1 MMRLARRARVG
12 DAERAQPVKRQAAVP
27 RSRTKS
33 FWETARTLI
42 YAVAIALGVRTFLYE
57 PFNIP
62 SGSMKPTLLV
72 GDYLFVSKFAYGYSR
87 HSLPFSPP
95 IGGGRLF
102 GSLPERGDVA
112 VFKLPSNNR
121 TDYIKRIVGL
131 PGDRIQVKEGVL
143 YINGEEVVRK
153 EGDAF
158 FDDGPGG
165 RVSCRPAFASD
176 AEKAGVRRYI
186 ETMPAFGEADETA
199 SYAVLDECP
208 DGRGDYDNT
217 DVFTVPEGHVFAMGD
232 NRDNSLDSRAKVGY
246 VPIENLV
253 GRAEI
258 IFFST
263 NGSARFW
270 EFWNWPVTIRYGRLL
285 NLID

>member
-1 MMRLARRARVG
+1 M
-12 DAERAQPVKRQAAVP
+12 
-27 RSRTKS
+27 
-33 FWETARTLI
+33 WETVRTI
-42 YAVAIALGVRTFLYE
+42 VYAVAIAVVVRTFLYE

-87 HSLPFSPP
+87 HSLPLSPP
-95 IGGGRLF
+95 IGNGRLF
-102 GSLPERGDVA
+102 AALPERGDVA

-143 YINGEEVVRK
+143 YVNEQEVERAAIEDFV
-153 EGDAF
+153 
-158 FDDGPGG
+158 DDGPAA
-165 RVSCRPAFASD
+165 RRSCGSFLQSD
-176 AEKAGVRRYI
+176 DGSPEAVKRYE
-186 ETMPAFGEADETA
+186 ETMPAFGDGGETVT
-199 SYAVLDECP
+199 YTVLDECP
-208 DGRGDYDNT
+208 EGNGDYDNT
-217 DVFTVPEGHVFAMGD
+217 DVFTVPEDHVFAMGD

-263 NGSARFW
+263 NGSARIW
-270 EFWNWPVTIRYGRLL
+270 EFWKWPVTIRYGRLL

>member
-1 MMRLARRARVG
+1 M
-12 DAERAQPVKRQAAVP
+12 
-27 RSRTKS
+27 
-33 FWETARTLI
+33 WETVRTI
-42 YAVAIALGVRTFLYE
+42 VYAVAIAVVVRTFLYE

-102 GSLPERGDVA
+102 GDLPERGDVA

-131 PGDRIQVKEGVL
+131 PGDRIQVKAGVL
-143 YINGEEVVRK
+143 FVNDQEIARTAVE
-153 EGDAF
+153 DF
-158 FDDGPGG
+158 IDDGPAS
-165 RVSCRPAFASD
+165 RMSCRSFVTEGDGATHAVKRFEESIPALDS
-176 AEKAGVRRYI
+176 AE
-186 ETMPAFGEADETA
+186 EPAT
-199 SYAVLDECP
+199 YTVLDECP
-208 DGRGDYDNT
+208 EGNGDYDNT
-217 DVFTVPEGHVFAMGD
+217 NVFTVPEDHVFAMGD

-246 VPIENLV
+246 VPLENLV

-270 EFWNWPVTIRYGRLL
+270 EIWKWPITIRYGRLL

>member
-1 MMRLARRARVG
+1 M
-12 DAERAQPVKRQAAVP
+12 
-27 RSRTKS
+27 
-33 FWETARTLI
+33 WETVRTI
-42 YAVAIALGVRTFLYE
+42 VYAVAIAVVVRTFLYE

-87 HSLPFSPP
+87 HSLPFSPA
-95 IGGGRLF
+95 IGSGRLF
-102 GSLPERGDVA
+102 GAMPERGDVA

-131 PGDRIQVKEGVL
+131 PGDKLQVKEGVL
-143 YINGEEVVRK
+143 FVNGEEVKRTAIEDFV
-153 EGDAF
+153 
-158 FDDGPGG
+158 DDGPAG
-165 RVSCRPAFASD
+165 RMACRSFLQQDEVSTHAVKRF
-176 AEKAGVRRYI
+176 E
-186 ETMPAFGEADETA
+186 ETMPALGDADGTA
-199 SYAVLDECP
+199 TYTVLDECP
-208 DGRGDYDNT
+208 EGNGEYDNT
-217 DVFTVPEGHVFAMGD
+217 DVFTVPEDHVFAMGD
-232 NRDNSLDSRAKVGY
+232 NRDNSLDSRSKVGY
-246 VPIENLV
+246 VPLENLV

-270 EFWNWPVTIRYGRLL
+270 ELWKWPITIRYGRLL